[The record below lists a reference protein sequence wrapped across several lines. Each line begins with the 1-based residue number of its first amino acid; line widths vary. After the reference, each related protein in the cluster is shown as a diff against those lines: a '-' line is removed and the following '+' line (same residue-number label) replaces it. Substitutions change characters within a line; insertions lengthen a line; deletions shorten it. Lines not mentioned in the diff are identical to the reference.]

1 MAAETSSAAAD
12 YVERE
17 INPTLIRALQALC
30 HARPSNPVE
39 WLANWLLRYQQ
50 DHRRATLVDSQERAE
65 FKDFISTRMARF
77 HLTPTEELI
86 DRVAFGYAASGGL
99 TLADAEKL
107 WCGDNHPFPMFDSAV
122 LQPQPV
128 DKPGAAVLYTGMFSP
143 VHHGHLAV
151 AETAKR
157 ALALRGYHNVRV
169 FFSPHATF
177 REEIKFR
184 KKGERPA
191 GVEHR
196 VRMLELAG
204 CETDAFEGT
213 DAYYSDSF
221 HGLRA
226 AFAARLPEGWQSFIL
241 YGADKGN
248 WRRVRKEVAVGI
260 GTLVV
265 VAPPRDDPNAP
276 HILELQEKAA
286 DAATSHHG
294 PVVVHVAEP
303 FEQAFSS
310 TAVRK
315 LLKSPL
321 DHQTL
326 VSMVPEPVAQ
336 YIQDNGLYTGSVDRT
351 SV

>member
-1 MAAETSSAAAD
+1 M
-12 YVERE
+12 
-17 INPTLIRALQALC
+17 
-30 HARPSNPVE
+30 
-39 WLANWLLRYQQ
+39 
-50 DHRRATLVDSQERAE
+50 
-65 FKDFISTRMARF
+65 
-77 HLTPTEELI
+77 
-86 DRVAFGYAASGGL
+86 
-99 TLADAEKL
+99 
-107 WCGDNHPFPMFDSAV
+107 CGDNHPFPMFDSAV

-157 ALALRGYHNVRV
+157 APRYA
-169 FFSPHATF
+169 ATTTF
-177 REEIKFR
+177 ASSSRHTPPSARRSNSEKGRE
-184 KKGERPA
+184 PA